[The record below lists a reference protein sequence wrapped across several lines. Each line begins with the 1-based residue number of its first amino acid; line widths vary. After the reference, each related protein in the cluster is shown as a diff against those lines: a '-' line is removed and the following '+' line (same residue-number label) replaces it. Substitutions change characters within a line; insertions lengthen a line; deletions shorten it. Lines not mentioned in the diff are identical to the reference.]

1 MNDVD
6 LPKPWFKSSHSS
18 GSGACVLGARLEN
31 GGMAVKDSKDP
42 DGPVLVFTRDEWQA
56 FIEGVKLG
64 EFD

>member
-1 MNDVD
+1 VNDVD
-6 LPKPWFKSSHSS
+6 LPKPWFKSSRSS

-42 DGPVLVFTRDEWQA
+42 DGSVLVFTRDEWQA

>member
-1 MNDVD
+1 MMDW
-6 LPKPWFKSSHSS
+6 LKSSRS
-18 GSGACVLGARLEN
+18 GSTECVLGARLED
-31 GGMAVKDSKDP
+31 GGMAVKDSKNP

>member
-1 MNDVD
+1 MD
-6 LPKPWFKSSHSS
+6 WFKSSRS
-18 GSGACVLGARLEN
+18 APNECVLGARLEN
-31 GGMAVKDSKDP
+31 GGMAVKDSKTP